1 MLSLLVDNKE
11 TSFLELRVSKDI
23 DDFAGLFTAKVL
35 APIKVGTL
43 IQIKLQGKYIL
54 EGFVEVSQ
62 CSLSSRGKEY
72 QIQGREKTG
81 DLVDSCLESTK
92 SFSKKSLAAIS
103 QEYTKTFGIK
113 VHAPDVLVS
122 YTPNPGATIFKALS
136 DLAIK
141 SKLRVVTRGGEIH
154 FDKIK
159 PNQEVLYR
167 FEEGKNILSAIYT
180 DDSRERFKKYVGIST
195 ISSWET
201 EPTKEISFLDDDIR
215 RNRVLIFLG
224 DENLKEKCLS
234 QRNLRKG
241 KAEIVSIVV
250 HGYEHNGRI
259 PDLLEA
265 AQIKLSSFGLEK
277 TLMIVGV
284 SFQIDKEQKK
294 VLKLKL
300 AMPEAFKNEETKN
313 CGAQDDICG
322 EDN

>member
-1 MLSLLVDNKE
+1 MLNLLLDNKE

-35 APIKVGTL
+35 APIKIGTL
-43 IQIKLQGKYIL
+43 VQIKLQGKSVL

-92 SFSKKSLAAIS
+92 SYSKKSLATIA
-103 QEYTKTFGIK
+103 QEYTKAFGIK
-113 VHAPDVLVS
+113 VHAPEVLVS
-122 YTPNPGATIFKALS
+122 YTPNPGSTVFKALS
-136 DLAIK
+136 DLAVR
-141 SKLRVVTRGGEIH
+141 SKLRVVTRCGEIH
-154 FDKIK
+154 FDKIE
-159 PNQEVLYR
+159 PNPEAMYR
-167 FEEGKNILSAIYT
+167 FEEGKNILSAVYT
-180 DDSRERFKKYVGIST
+180 NDSRERFQKYVGIST
-195 ISSWET
+195 TNSWET
-201 EPTKEISFLDDDIR
+201 EPTKDKETSFLDDDIR
-215 RNRVLIFLG
+215 RNRVLVFLG
-224 DENLKEKCLS
+224 DENLKEKCLY
-234 QRNLRKG
+234 QKNLRKG
-241 KAEIVSIVV
+241 KAETVSIVV

-294 VLKLKL
+294 ILKLKL
-300 AMPEAFKNEETKN
+300 AMPAAFKHEGTK
-313 CGAQDDICG
+313 DDICG
-322 EDN
+322 EDTWGE